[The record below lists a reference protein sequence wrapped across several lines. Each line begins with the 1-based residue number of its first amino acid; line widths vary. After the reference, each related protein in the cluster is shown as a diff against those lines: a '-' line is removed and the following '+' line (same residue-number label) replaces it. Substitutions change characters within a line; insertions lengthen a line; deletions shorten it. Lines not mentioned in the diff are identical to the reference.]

1 MRVLVDGVGAGPL
14 ADLVAAELTRQ
25 VVRVRAADFLRPA
38 GERFEWGR
46 EDEQSFRERWLD
58 VGALHREVLATDS
71 VLPRLWD
78 AERDRSARAT
88 PVPLT
93 EKGVVVVDGVLL
105 LGRGLP
111 ADFTVHLAMSSR
123 ALVRQGVP
131 AWQLPAFATYDEKV
145 RPGEVCDVLVRAEDP
160 HRPALELR

>member
-1 MRVLVDGVGAGPL
+1 MDGVGAGPL
-14 ADLVAAELTRQ
+14 ADLVATELTRQ
-25 VVRVRAADFLRPA
+25 VVRVSAADFLRPA

-58 VGALHREVLATDS
+58 VGALHREVLATDC

-78 AERDRSARAT
+78 AERDRSVRAT

-93 EKGVVVVDGVLL
+93 AQAVVIVDGILL
-105 LGRGLP
+105 LGRRLP
-111 ADFTVHLAMSSR
+111 ADLTVHLAMSAK

-131 AWQLPAFATYDEKV
+131 TWQLPAFATYDETV

-160 HRPALELR
+160 QRLAVLFR